1 MLSKYLSGKCLGISV
16 WVCEASVRNRDR
28 VRKCLHVF
36 LELMS
41 VKGSFL
47 SLPTKVVQGAG

>member
-1 MLSKYLSGKCLGISV
+1 VLSKYLSGKCLGISV

-41 VKGSFL
+41 VRGSFL